1 MIRFNGTI
9 ISTDEGLPDPTWP
22 TDVELRYLWLYGDV
36 EERRKINA
44 ADEAKWRKV
53 IADAKIAPQD

>member
-1 MIRFNGTI
+1 
-9 ISTDEGLPDPTWP
+9 LPDPTWP

-44 ADEAKWRKV
+44 ADEAKWRNLGRPK
-53 IADAKIAPQD
+53 

>member
-44 ADEAKWRKV
+44 ADEAKWRNLGRPK
-53 IADAKIAPQD
+53 